1 MKNDYCLSLVLLALF
16 GMSSP
21 YSAKA
26 FTGDNIP
33 STQSTLQ
40 AKKIK
45 ADGSFEI
52 VGSEAIRK
60 GERVLVEAGDTIPND
75 GEVIDGMRTIT
86 KIEDLST
93 DSTNRPKRDVIIK
106 RMTLLP

>member
-1 MKNDYCLSLVLLALF
+1 MLGGAPWLDKQYTVF
-16 GMSSP
+16 
-21 YSAKA
+21 
-26 FTGDNIP
+26 
-33 STQSTLQ
+33 
-40 AKKIK
+40 
-45 ADGSFEI
+45 
-52 VGSEAIRK
+52 
-60 GERVLVEAGDTIPND
+60 